1 MSLTQSQKRKVIS
14 SNHSEWDVHS
24 WADCVVIDTMLVPAY
39 VVVLT
44 RRGRKLREMISSIG
58 EKERR
63 SRSPHERVVRL
74 VSIFSH
80 SLQHAVVCNS
90 INQALSFNLIV
101 SHKISLS
108 RSDELMVPKDS
119 CSFMVPECR
128 ARARPRMSHVVIKF
142 SAKDGDKM
150 REVGRR
156 LHKLWRRCPCFSYN

>member
-1 MSLTQSQKRKVIS
+1 MSLTQSQKQKVIS
-14 SNHSEWDVHS
+14 SNHSEWDAHS

-39 VVVLT
+39 VVVLK
-44 RRGRKLREMISSIG
+44 RRGRRLREMISSIG

-108 RSDELMVPKDS
+108 RSDERILV
-119 CSFMVPECR
+119 
-128 ARARPRMSHVVIKF
+128 
-142 SAKDGDKM
+142 
-150 REVGRR
+150 
-156 LHKLWRRCPCFSYN
+156 LLWYQSVELGLDTRDVTCCDQI